1 MKIDIIQC
9 DFNNAEHRQKI
20 VELTDAYMRDPMGSN
35 APMPVEVKKNLTD
48 GLANHPACMILFGI
62 VDKQYAGICTS
73 YINFSTFKAKP
84 YFNVHDLAVLKEFQG
99 KGVGKKLLE
108 KVIEIATER
117 NYCKVTLEV
126 RDDNHNA
133 KGLYKKLGFKDCE
146 PVMYYWFREIG

>member
-1 MKIDIIQC
+1 MDIEIIHC

-35 APMPVEVKKNLTD
+35 ASMPSEVKKNLAA
-48 GLANHPACMILFGI
+48 GLADHPACMILFAI
-62 VDKQYAGICTS
+62 ADKQYAGICTCF
-73 YINFSTFKAKP
+73 INFSTFKAKP
-84 YFNVHDLAVLKEFQG
+84 FFNIHDIAVIKEFQG
-99 KGVGKKLLE
+99 KGIGKKLLE
-108 KVIEIATER
+108 KVIEIADER

-146 PVMYYWFREIG
+146 PLMYYWVREIV